1 MEIRQLKYF
10 IKSADLLNFT
20 EAAKASNIAEST
32 LSQQIKQLETEL
44 NILLFK
50 RVRRRIELT
59 EAGEMLLPY
68 ARRTV
73 ADSEDAIQ
81 RMKDLQNLHT
91 GTLRIGGTFSLCSLL
106 TDTLLKFSQQ
116 YPHIKIT
123 VECQTANILLE
134 HLNEHKLDL
143 VLCFESPMLIESV
156 ESEYLFDTPLCVI
169 LHRHHSLA
177 ARKEISLQ
185 MLQDYPL
192 VLASKGMQA
201 RTLLEN
207 YLLMNSQELE
217 PQMEVNDVNILFQL
231 IKTIH
236 WASILPK
243 STIINEEELKAVP
256 LAEKELKT
264 RAALMWLK
272 DNYQKK
278 AVMEFT
284 QMLLKDLKG

>member
-20 EAAKASNIAEST
+20 KAAKVSNIAEST

-50 RVRRRIELT
+50 REKKRIELT

-68 ARRTV
+68 ARQTV

-81 RMKDLQNLHT
+81 RMNDLQNLHT
-91 GTLRIGGTFSLCSLL
+91 GTLRIGGTISLCSLL
-106 TDTLLKFSQQ
+106 TGTILKFSQK
-116 YPHIKIT
+116 YPSIKIS

-134 HLNEHKLDL
+134 HLKTRELDMAI
-143 VLCFESPMLIESV
+143 CFESPVPIESM
-156 ESEYLFDTPLCVI
+156 ESIYLFDSPLCVI

-177 ARKEISLQ
+177 AMKEISLQ
-185 MLQDYPL
+185 MLRDYPL
-192 VLASKGMQA
+192 ALTTKGMHVRA
-201 RTLLEN
+201 ILEN
-207 YLLMNSQELE
+207 YLLMNRQKLE
-217 PQMEVNDVNILFQL
+217 PQIEVNDVNILFQL
-231 IKTIH
+231 VKTLH
-236 WASILPK
+236 WTSILPM
-243 STIINEEELKAVP
+243 STITNEKELKAVP
-256 LAEKELKT
+256 LAEKELKM

-278 AVMEFT
+278 AVIEFT
-284 QMLLKDLKG
+284 QMLLKNLKG

>member
-20 EAAKASNIAEST
+20 EAAKASYIAEST

-50 RVRRRIELT
+50 RVRKHIELT

-68 ARRTV
+68 ARRTI
-73 ADSEDAIQ
+73 ADSEDALQ
-81 RMKDLQNLHT
+81 RMEDLQNLHT
-91 GTLRIGGTFSLCSLL
+91 GTLRIGGTISLCSML
-106 TDTLLKFSQQ
+106 TDTLLSFSRK
-116 YPHIKIT
+116 YPNIKVS

-134 HLNEHKLDL
+134 HLKDHKLDL
-143 VLCFESPMLIESV
+143 VLCFESPLLIESV
-156 ESEYLFDTPLCVI
+156 ESEYLFDTPLCVV

-177 ARKEISLQ
+177 AMKEISLQ
-185 MLQDYPL
+185 MLQNYPL
-192 VLASKGMQA
+192 VLTTKGMHA
-201 RTLLEN
+201 RAILEN
-207 YLLMNSQELE
+207 YLVTTGQELE
-217 PQMEVNDVNILFQL
+217 PQIEVNDVNILFQL

-236 WASILPK
+236 WTSILPM
-243 STIINEEELKAVP
+243 STIINEKELKAVP
-256 LAEKELKT
+256 LAEKGLMM

-278 AVMEFT
+278 AVMEFSR
-284 QMLLKDLKG
+284 MLLKHLKC